1 VELRKLILGITD
13 KFPKGLPSWVFVDKN
28 STFEN
33 SQQPYIYSNFRTT
46 ELLTQDIEN
55 FDFMAVKIG
64 DVNQSYFNVTNGQT
78 HNRSLIDKEY
88 SVIVAIEKWDS
99 RSFLTFRAS
108 EHVVLDGLQ
117 IFVTCPDAV
126 NKLSSVHVKS
136 VDSHFVDPE
145 IFMDDNHLRF
155 LNYAATPG
163 RFSKGDLISAFEIK
177 DTFDI
182 EKIKEDINRHSELY
196 SNGSTIP
203 IKLQVK
209 SEIDTEKLKVTLQTN
224 PVVSS
229 LNLIIQGNIRQQNM
243 KYRITNISGHEILTS
258 SLIIDGDVSHEFVIS
273 LPEHITPGIYFLH
286 LKSDQLDETI
296 RFINIR

>member
-1 VELRKLILGITD
+1 MI
-13 KFPKGLPSWVFVDKN
+13 
-28 STFEN
+28 ST
-33 SQQPYIYSNFRTT
+33 
-46 ELLTQDIEN
+46 
-55 FDFMAVKIG
+55 
-64 DVNQSYFNVTNGQT
+64 
-78 HNRSLIDKEY
+78 
-88 SVIVAIEKWDS
+88 
-99 RSFLTFRAS
+99 
-108 EHVVLDGLQ
+108 
-117 IFVTCPDAV
+117 
-126 NKLSSVHVKS
+126 
-136 VDSHFVDPE
+136 
-145 IFMDDNHLRF
+145 
-155 LNYAATPG
+155 
-163 RFSKGDLISAFEIK
+163 FEIK

-196 SNGSTIP
+196 SNGVTIP

-258 SLIIDGDVSHEFVIS
+258 SLIIDGDVSHEFTIS